1 VSSGGREYRRNPR
14 KATGVRA
21 GGWHVRCNGR
31 YRRTDEAKNFHHPI
45 VEASFLADMKSK
57 VVEAKNADGIK
68 TRRVDPA
75 R

>member
-1 VSSGGREYRRNPR
+1 
-14 KATGVRA
+14 
-21 GGWHVRCNGR
+21 VRCNGR